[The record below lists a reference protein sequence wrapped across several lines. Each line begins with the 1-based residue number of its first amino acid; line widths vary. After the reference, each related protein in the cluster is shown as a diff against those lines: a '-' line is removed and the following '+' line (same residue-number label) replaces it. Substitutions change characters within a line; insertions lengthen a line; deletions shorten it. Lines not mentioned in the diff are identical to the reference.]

1 MVLRI
6 IAFIVFACLTLS
18 FNNDGIQ
25 FITNNGIGQ
34 AKLDESNYESI
45 RLMFPGGKTKRFKI
59 RFKTNAYLRTP
70 NDCIHIKGKPGK
82 KFVRKTN
89 YTLSKKKI
97 AFKFNSKKILF
108 SITVWGDRKYKTE
121 KGIIVGKSTFR
132 DLDSLYGKTNFEY
145 YSIKKHQLRLI
156 KKHGNMTFY
165 SKISRVFDKLDY
177 TKVDDDKLNDLVIE
191 EIKISTISLSK

>member
-6 IAFIVFACLTLS
+6 IAFFVLSCITLS
-18 FNNDGIQ
+18 FRSDGIQ
-25 FITNNGIGQ
+25 IITKNGFGQ
-34 AKLDESNYESI
+34 AKLGESNYESI
-45 RLMFPGGKTKRFKI
+45 KLMFPGGKTKVFKV

-82 KFVRKTN
+82 KFIRKIN

-97 AFKFNSKKILF
+97 TFKFNSEKILF
-108 SITVWGDRKYKTE
+108 SISVWGVGKYKTE

-145 YSIKKHQLRLI
+145 YSIKKHHLRLI
-156 KKHGNMTFY
+156 KKHQNMTFY
-165 SKISRVFDKLDY
+165 SKISGVFDKSDY
-177 TKVDDDKLNDLVIE
+177 TKVDDDKLNDLIIE
-191 EIKISTISLSK
+191 QINIAPISL